1 MYFRIGIVFNVA
13 SDIDKYT
20 GQNDAGVAFLL
31 AFNYVKES
39 KGPQEALAFITDVY
53 NRVNDETKDISV
65 SDVHEYFK
73 SKFGASKTK
82 EVFEPESEYDVGRTL
97 ASDFL
102 ERSGFQESA
111 LPQVLMNGVPLGII
125 FVAFLTTSEA
135 TLVVLAIAFT
145 YYSSI

>member
-53 NRVNDETKDISV
+53 NRVNDETKDITV
-65 SDVHEYFK
+65 SEVHEYFK

-82 EVFEPESEYDVGRTL
+82 EVFEPE
-97 ASDFL
+97 
-102 ERSGFQESA
+102 
-111 LPQVLMNGVPLGII
+111 N
-125 FVAFLTTSEA
+125 
-135 TLVVLAIAFT
+135 
-145 YYSSI
+145 